1 MKKSTKLIIAFFLIL
16 SGFMVHFSSEPIN
29 GNAIKIINN
38 TGQIILTL
46 VIGFILYNAF
56 RKDD

>member
-1 MKKSTKLIIAFFLIL
+1 MNKSTKLILAFFLIL
-16 SGFMVHFSSEPIN
+16 SGIMVHFSSEPIN
-29 GNAIKIINN
+29 DSTIKIINN

-56 RKDD
+56 RKDK